1 MYFRKKTTKGYTYL
15 QLVESNR
22 ENGHVKQRIIATLG
36 RLDELESSGQLASL
50 LASGAACSEEV
61 AILADHKRGTISD
74 IKKRTIGPPL
84 IFGRLWQETGIK
96 KAIEEALEG
105 RKFSFDVAGAIFLT
119 VLHRL
124 MEPGSDRAAEKWKE
138 EYDLPPSIAKL
149 DLQHLYRAMAWLGEE
164 LPASEQLGRTPFAP
178 RCVKDKIEEDIF
190 AQRQDLFT
198 EVAVVLFDT
207 TSLYFEGEGGQTI
220 GERGHSKD
228 HRPDLKQMVV
238 GLVIDEDGRPLCC
251 ELWPGNTTDVKTL
264 LPIVERLERHFR
276 VGQICIVADRGMISQ
291 DVVETIEA
299 SDKWQYILG
308 ARMRK
313 SNEIKDEVLSRAGA
327 YRKVESRRMH
337 GKEPSPLKVKE
348 VLTEHGRYVLC
359 LNESQAR
366 KDAADRVSIISS
378 LEEQLRCGAKSLVGN
393 KGYRKYLSSKGD
405 SFEIDYAKA
414 QEEARYDGKWVLKT
428 NTSWTTEDV
437 ALTYKQ
443 LWMVEALFR
452 TIKSVLK
459 TRPIYHKC
467 DETIRGHVFCSFLAL
482 VLMREL
488 QERLWGLGHLYPE
501 WSEVLHDL
509 RYLDQS
515 EVVTANG
522 KRFVIRGQAKGWCG
536 IVFQSVG
543 VALPRTLRR
552 IGEEENI

>member
-1 MYFRKKTTKGYTYL
+1 
-15 QLVESNR
+15 
-22 ENGHVKQRIIATLG
+22 
-36 RLDELESSGQLASL
+36 
-50 LASGAACSEEV
+50 
-61 AILADHKRGTISD
+61 
-74 IKKRTIGPPL
+74 
-84 IFGRLWQETGIK
+84 
-96 KAIEEALEG
+96 
-105 RKFSFDVAGAIFLT
+105 
-119 VLHRL
+119 
-124 MEPGSDRAAEKWKE
+124 
-138 EYDLPPSIAKL
+138 
-149 DLQHLYRAMAWLGEE
+149 
-164 LPASEQLGRTPFAP
+164 
-178 RCVKDKIEEDIF
+178 
-190 AQRQDLFT
+190 
-198 EVAVVLFDT
+198 VLFDT

-437 ALTYKQ
+437 ALTYKPRFNNR
-443 LWMVEALFR
+443 FR
-452 TIKSVLK
+452 KEPHIINNFKIGCT
-459 TRPIYHKC
+459 
-467 DETIRGHVFCSFLAL
+467 FLCILL
-482 VLMREL
+482 V
-488 QERLWGLGHLYPE
+488 
-501 WSEVLHDL
+501 S
-509 RYLDQS
+509 
-515 EVVTANG
+515 
-522 KRFVIRGQAKGWCG
+522 
-536 IVFQSVG
+536 
-543 VALPRTLRR
+543 
-552 IGEEENI
+552 